1 MNRAAAIL
9 WRVKHPLSHR
19 EPTPDLREV
28 FPRRLIRPWPIN
40 TKACP
45 SSDDLRHI
53 AGLQKGGSGSS
64 VIKIMRHAGG
74 AASDGLRL
82 SGA

>member
-1 MNRAAAIL
+1 MVQATKTGRPTARPKAKPAAVGKKKASG
-9 WRVKHPLSHR
+9 K
-19 EPTPDLREV
+19 LR
-28 FPRRLIRPWPIN
+28 
-40 TKACP
+40 CP

-64 VIKIMRHAGG
+64 VIEIMRHAGG